1 VAILTKQCNRVEFR
15 LASEA
20 DALYIQVMSDDQERN
35 RLSGRLARVA
45 RVGANMGAA
54 AVTFGTQ
61 RLIGSEGAERNI
73 AAALRQALGK
83 TRGPLMKVAQIMA
96 TIPDLLPPE
105 YAEELGQL
113 QANAP
118 AMGWP
123 FVKRR
128 MRAELGDGWESK
140 FAAFERE
147 ASHAASLGQVHRATL
162 HDGRQVACKLQ
173 YPDMASAVES
183 DVNQLKSL
191 LSMFK
196 AFEKSIDPSE
206 AVEEVT
212 ERLREELD
220 YERERQHMRLYSNLL
235 SAHDDI
241 MAPAPIDELST
252 GRLLTMT
259 WLDGAPLLSFKG
271 APQAQ
276 RDRIASLLFK
286 AWWVPMTQTGVIHG
300 DPHLGNY
307 SLTPNAEKLNLLD
320 FGCVRIFPLSFVASV
335 VKLYLSLERNDFDG
349 TMEAYQSWGFKGLTP
364 KLAEVLNVWARFI
377 YAPLLDDRVRTVAD
391 GVAPGDYG
399 RKEAFEVRNLLKLH
413 GPVTI
418 PREFVFMDR
427 AAIGLGAAYLHLD
440 CKLNFYRLFQDSIA
454 GFDVNALAM
463 RQESALAEVGLSG

>member
-1 VAILTKQCNRVEFR
+1 
-15 LASEA
+15 
-20 DALYIQVMSDDQERN
+20 MSDDLERN
-35 RLSGRLARVA
+35 RFAGRIARVA
-45 RVGANMGAA
+45 RVGANMGGAA
-54 AVTFGTQ
+54 MTFGAQ
-61 RLIGSEGAERNI
+61 RLIGGDGAERTI
-73 AAALRQALGK
+73 ATALRQALGK

-128 MRAELGDGWESK
+128 MRAELGGDWEAK
-140 FAAFERE
+140 FATFERE

-162 HDGRQVACKLQ
+162 LDGRHVACKLQ

-183 DVNQLKSL
+183 DVNQLKTL
-191 LSMFK
+191 LGMFK

-220 YERERQHMRLYSNLL
+220 YGRERQHMRLYGNLL
-235 SAHDDI
+235 AHHDDI
-241 MAPAPIDELST
+241 VAPEPIDTLST

-259 WLDGAPLLSFKG
+259 WLAGAPLLSFKEG
-271 APQAQ
+271 PQGQ

-286 AWWVPMTQTGVIHG
+286 AWWAPMTQTGVIHG

-307 SLTPNAEKLNLLD
+307 SLTPDAECLNLLD
-320 FGCVRIFPLSFVASV
+320 FGCVRIFPPKFVAGV
-335 VKLYLSLERNDFDG
+335 VKLYLSLEKNDFDG
-349 TMEAYQSWGFKGLTP
+349 TMEAYETWGFKGLTRQ
-364 KLAEVLNVWARFI
+364 LAEVLNLWARFI

-391 GVAPGDYG
+391 GVAPGEYG
-399 RKEAFEVRNLLKLH
+399 RKEAFEVRKLLQLH

-427 AAIGLGAAYLHLD
+427 AAIGLGAAYLHLGAR
-440 CKLNFYRLFQDSIA
+440 LNFYRLFQDSIA
-454 GFDVNALAM
+454 GFDEKALGE
-463 RQESALAEVGLSG
+463 RQSAALAEVGLV